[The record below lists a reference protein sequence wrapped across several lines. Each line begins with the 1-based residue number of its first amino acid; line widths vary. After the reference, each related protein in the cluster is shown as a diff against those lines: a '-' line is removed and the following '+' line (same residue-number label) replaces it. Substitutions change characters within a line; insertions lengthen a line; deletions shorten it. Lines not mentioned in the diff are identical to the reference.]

1 MCMLNKL
8 ELPSKRN
15 YRPYMLTFCADF
27 DDAEGTVKKP
37 WNLLDSFTR
46 SLHSC
51 SNVSYSQWSKYK

>member
-1 MCMLNKL
+1 MLNKL

-37 WNLLDSFTR
+37 WN
-46 SLHSC
+46 
-51 SNVSYSQWSKYK
+51 